1 MKKYQKSSLFWL
13 LQVIIFIVFIQFTT
27 TAQTIIFTSVII
39 LSAIVYSLST
49 KRISF
54 IYFVVIT
61 LATIFYFLFLAFIEH
76 WSPAEQGKQILLHFT
91 TMTVLF
97 LLYISSYHLKDI
109 VNENIELTN
118 KMSELEKFI
127 GNTKLLT
134 QSEFENRAQIIKN
147 SMQRRNETGYLISID
162 LSKVNSNISESI
174 LLDISISAIKS
185 VRNQFDLVGQFS
197 SNNIKILIQN
207 TNEEGLNIVKNRFFS
222 NFTEKIDEKIYDQLL
237 IESVKI

>member
-1 MKKYQKSSLFWL
+1 MEKYQKSSLFWL
-13 LQVIIFIVFIQFTT
+13 LQVIIYIILIQFTT
-27 TAQTIIFTSVII
+27 TTETILFTSVII
-39 LSAIVYSLST
+39 LSAIVYSLAT

-61 LATIFYFLFLAFIEH
+61 LASIFYFLFLAFIQH
-76 WSPAEQGKQILLHFT
+76 WSPIEQGKQILLHFT

-97 LLYISSYHLKDI
+97 LLYISSYHMKDI

-118 KMSELEKFI
+118 KMNELEKFI

-134 QSEFENRAQIIKN
+134 QSEFENRANLIKS

-174 LLDISISAIKS
+174 LLDISNSALKS

-197 SNNIKILIQN
+197 SDNIKILIQN

-222 NFTEKIDEKIYDQLL
+222 NFIEKIDQKIYDQLL